1 MKRQAHKLSG
11 VVSPAIVL
19 AVVFL
24 FGAGRAD
31 GQVYVWG
38 DNSYGQTNVPA
49 NATNVI
55 ALAAGDYHCL
65 ALRTD
70 GTVVAWGANGVG
82 QTNVPSDLT
91 NAVSIAAGS
100 THSLALR
107 SDGTIAMWGQIYG
120 SGVTTVPSSATN
132 VVALALGPG
141 AQHALVLRA
150 DGSVVDWG
158 NAGHGLT
165 NIPPTAKDIV
175 DVAAGSY
182 YAVALR
188 SDGKVVTWGSA
199 PSQLPSDAKS
209 ATNIVAIASGWYGIA
224 ALRNDGTILVWG
236 GGLSTPPPSA
246 GFTNVVDLACPF
258 NSFYSS
264 SVLALRRNGTLVQY
278 QGTSLP
284 SYASTNIAAIAAGS
298 YDAFALGGS
307 GAPVFPGI
315 PVNRTVPSGARA
327 YFRMTAAGALPL
339 SYQWSCNGT
348 NIPGATNSVL
358 TLTNVQPSL
367 AGTCYS
373 LTASNAFGMATNGP
387 VTLNE
392 VPLETFVQ
400 PTSIS
405 TVVGATVTFTNST
418 IGQGPFS
425 YQWQFN
431 STNLLAGTNSTLT
444 WTNAGLTDAGMY
456 SLVAS
461 NIFGVVT
468 SSVSLNVA
476 PTIITSLPQNQTI
489 FPGGTTTLSIGLQ
502 ALIPV
507 SYQWQ
512 LNGVN
517 LDGATNNSLTFTNI
531 NYNQGGTYSI
541 IFSDEFE
548 TVTNTFGFSVAPV
561 AAWGYMGQ
569 SSVSTDLT
577 NLIAIACGGD
587 HSLVLSA
594 DGTVSGWGNDD
605 YGQATAPAG
614 LSNVISIAAGDYDSI
629 ALKSDGTVTAWG
641 YNYFGETNVPA
652 DLTNVV
658 AISAGM
664 YNTLALKS
672 DGTVVAWGDN
682 TYGQTNVPPGLT
694 NVVAISANDGSSMAL
709 NQDGTVTAW
718 GYNQD
723 GETNVPVGLSNVVAI
738 AAGVFHSVALR
749 ADGTVV
755 AWGDNTYGQTNVPLN
770 LTNAAAIAAG
780 TSHILALRTDGTVVV
795 WGYPYS
801 GVTNVPVGLIN
812 VAAISAKDYNNL
824 ALLGNA
830 PPTLQAPMSN
840 PAWTPGGFS
849 VSLPT
854 QSGRVYRLEYKTSLT
869 DSNWTALPLAAG
881 NGGAL
886 TLTDPTA
893 TNLQRF
899 YRVRWW

>member
-1 MKRQAHKLSG
+1 
-11 VVSPAIVL
+11 
-19 AVVFL
+19 
-24 FGAGRAD
+24 
-31 GQVYVWG
+31 
-38 DNSYGQTNVPA
+38 
-49 NATNVI
+49 
-55 ALAAGDYHCL
+55 
-65 ALRTD
+65 
-70 GTVVAWGANGVG
+70 
-82 QTNVPSDLT
+82 
-91 NAVSIAAGS
+91 
-100 THSLALR
+100 
-107 SDGTIAMWGQIYG
+107 
-120 SGVTTVPSSATN
+120 
-132 VVALALGPG
+132 
-141 AQHALVLRA
+141 
-150 DGSVVDWG
+150 
-158 NAGHGLT
+158 
-165 NIPPTAKDIV
+165 
-175 DVAAGSY
+175 
-182 YAVALR
+182 
-188 SDGKVVTWGSA
+188 
-199 PSQLPSDAKS
+199 
-209 ATNIVAIASGWYGIA
+209 
-224 ALRNDGTILVWG
+224 
-236 GGLSTPPPSA
+236 
-246 GFTNVVDLACPF
+246 
-258 NSFYSS
+258 
-264 SVLALRRNGTLVQY
+264 VQY
-278 QGTSLP
+278 QGTSAP

-298 YDAFALGGS
+298 YDAFALVGS

-327 YFRMTAAGALPL
+327 YFHMTAVGALPL

-348 NIPGATNSVL
+348 NIPAATNSVL

-367 AGTCYS
+367 AGTSYF

-431 STNLLAGTNSTLT
+431 GTNLLAGTNSTLT
-444 WTNAGLTDAGMY
+444 WTNAGLTDAGAY

-476 PTIITSLPQNQTI
+476 PTIITSLPQNQTM

-517 LDGATNNSLTFTNI
+517 LDGATNNSLTFTNVS
-531 NYNQGGTYSI
+531 YNQGGTYSI
-541 IFSDEFE
+541 IFSDQFE
-548 TVTNTFGFSVAPV
+548 TVTNTVGFSVAPV
-561 AAWGYMGQ
+561 AAWGRMGQ

-577 NLIAIACGGD
+577 NLIAIACGGY

-594 DGTVSGWGNDD
+594 DGTVSGWGYND
-605 YGQATAPAG
+605 YGEVTAPVG
-614 LSNVISIAAGDYDSI
+614 LSNVISIAAGDFDSV
-629 ALKSDGTVTAWG
+629 ALKSDGTVIAWG
-641 YNYFGETNVPA
+641 LNSSGQTNVPA

-658 AISAGM
+658 AISAGG
-664 YNTLALKS
+664 YHTLVLKS

-682 TYGQTNVPPGLT
+682 NYGQANVPPGLT
-694 NVVAISANDGSSMAL
+694 NVVAISANDESSMAL
-709 NQDGTVTAW
+709 KDDGTVTAW
-718 GYNQD
+718 GFSDAGQM
-723 GETNVPVGLSNVVAI
+723 NVPVGLSNVVAI
-738 AAGVFHSVALR
+738 AAGGFHSVALK
-749 ADGTVV
+749 AAGTVV
-755 AWGDNTYGQTNVPLN
+755 AWGDNAYGQTNVPSN

-780 TSHILALRTDGTVVV
+780 TSHTLVLRTDGTVVAR
-795 WGYPYS
+795 GYPYNN
-801 GVTNVPVGLIN
+801 VTNVPVGLIN
-812 VAAISAKDYNNL
+812 VVAISAKDYSSL

-830 PPTLQAPMSN
+830 SPTPQVLMSN
-840 PAWTPGGFS
+840 PAWVSGGFS

-854 QSGRVYRLEYKTSLT
+854 QSGRVYRFEYKTSLA

-899 YRVRWW
+899 YRVRQW